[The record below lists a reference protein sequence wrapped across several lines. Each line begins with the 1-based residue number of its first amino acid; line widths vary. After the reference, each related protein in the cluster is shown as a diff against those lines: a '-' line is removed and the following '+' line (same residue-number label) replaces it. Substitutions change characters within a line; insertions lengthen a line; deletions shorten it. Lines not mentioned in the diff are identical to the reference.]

1 MYGAYTQYMFL
12 IYNKY
17 NPYLLYMHWL
27 TIYKKSN
34 LPVNGWMQQCSMC
47 YHPTAHTVEYHKD
60 EYIHTVY
67 LCKCC
72 QKKNKIKENNK
83 LYIQYVEQ
91 HIKYHTPQPFEVPA
105 ISLSPPKIQSRTPP
119 LPPDLPRPHT
129 IRTTSPYIP
138 PLPKPP
144 NKLPPIPITPPPPAP
159 PPPPP
164 PKPKQKSL
172 YETIFESASK
182 KLSSFIQKETT

>member
-1 MYGAYTQYMFL
+1 MT

-27 TIYKKSN
+27 TIYKKSD
-34 LPVNGWMQQCSMC
+34 LPVQGWIQQCFMC
-47 YHPTAHTVEYHKD
+47 YAPTAHTIEYHKD
-60 EYIHTVY
+60 EYTHTVY

-91 HIKYHTPQPFEVPA
+91 HIKEHTPQPFAVPP
-105 ISLSPPKIQSRTPP
+105 ISLSPPKIVSQTPP

-129 IRTTSPYIP
+129 SSIKSPYIP
-138 PLPKPP
+138 SLPKPP

-164 PKPKQKSL
+164 PPSKPKHKCL

-182 KLSSFIQKETT
+182 KLSSFMRDDNS